1 MNNLNRRK
9 FLASSTLLVSTPL
22 FVSPVK
28 AACKDPMPAEW
39 DETADVIVVGS
50 GFAGLAAA
58 AEAKKNGAGKVIVL
72 EKMRAPGGNSVIN
85 GGIFA
90 VPGNPAQIKQGIKD
104 SPELLAKDMLVAGL
118 GYGYPE
124 KIKAMTEEALPTYEW
139 TVKELGVQYNDK
151 VGQEGGHSVPRHV
164 FTINGSGSEIVH
176 KQLAYAKK
184 LDIPVRLR
192 VYVERIIRD
201 EDGRVKGLQVR
212 EGYRFPNA
220 ESGKVKFIKANK
232 AVVLCYGG
240 FGADV
245 NYRMKHDPKL
255 TDKFD
260 TTNQPG
266 ATSEL
271 WREASRIGGN
281 LIQADWIQ
289 CGPWNSP
296 EEKGMGVALYFAQ
309 GAAATQGIW
318 IDCATGKR
326 FVNELANRKIRAD
339 AVITNNNKGHTCIAL
354 ADQKAVDLTIQKSR
368 PGILDKQLERKVVH
382 KFDTLEDLAK
392 TYGIPMDALNATIAD
407 YNKHQV
413 AGTPDEMGRKIYKG
427 AEPMGTGPWYC
438 SVLSP
443 KVHHCMGGLE
453 TNSKG
458 QVIDVVNDKPILGL
472 YAAGE
477 ATGGVH
483 GAVRLGSC
491 AVLDCLANGRI
502 AGRYAAQETN
512 WS

>member
-1 MNNLNRRK
+1 MH
-9 FLASSTLLVSTPL
+9 T
-22 FVSPVK
+22 
-28 AACKDPMPAEW
+28 
-39 DETADVIVVGS
+39 
-50 GFAGLAAA
+50 
-58 AEAKKNGAGKVIVL
+58 
-72 EKMRAPGGNSVIN
+72 
-85 GGIFA
+85 
-90 VPGNPAQIKQGIKD
+90 IK
-104 SPELLAKDMLVAGL
+104 
-118 GYGYPE
+118 
-124 KIKAMTEEALPTYEW
+124 
-139 TVKELGVQYNDK
+139 
-151 VGQEGGHSVPRHV
+151 
-164 FTINGSGSEIVH
+164 GSGSEIVH

-184 LDIPVRLR
+184 LGIPVRLR

-220 ESGKVKFIKANK
+220 QSGRVKFIKASK
-232 AVVLCYGG
+232 AVILCHGG

-354 ADQKAVDLTIQKSR
+354 ADQTAVDLTIQKSR

-382 KFDTLEDLAK
+382 KFAILEDLAK
-392 TYGIPMDALNATIAD
+392 QYNVPMDALQATIAD
-407 YNKHQV
+407 YNKHQ
-413 AGTPDEMGRKIYKG
+413 AEGTPDEMGRKIYKG
-427 AEPMGTGPWYC
+427 AQAIGTGPWYC
-438 SVLSP
+438 STLSP
-443 KVHHCMGGLE
+443 KVHHYMGGLE

-458 QVIDVVNDKPILGL
+458 QVIDVSSDKPIPGL

-477 ATGGVH
+477 STGGVH

-502 AGRYAAQETN
+502 AGRNAAQEQN

>member
-1 MNNLNRRK
+1 M
-9 FLASSTLLVSTPL
+9 
-22 FVSPVK
+22 
-28 AACKDPMPAEW
+28 
-39 DETADVIVVGS
+39 
-50 GFAGLAAA
+50 
-58 AEAKKNGAGKVIVL
+58 
-72 EKMRAPGGNSVIN
+72 
-85 GGIFA
+85 
-90 VPGNPAQIKQGIKD
+90 
-104 SPELLAKDMLVAGL
+104 
-118 GYGYPE
+118 
-124 KIKAMTEEALPTYEW
+124 
-139 TVKELGVQYNDK
+139 
-151 VGQEGGHSVPRHV
+151 H
-164 FTINGSGSEIVH
+164 TINGSGSEIVH

-184 LDIPVRLR
+184 LGIPVRLR

-220 ESGKVKFIKANK
+220 QSGRVKFIKASK
-232 AVVLCYGG
+232 AVILCHGG

-354 ADQKAVDLTIQKSR
+354 ADQTAVDLTIQKSH

-382 KFDTLEDLAK
+382 KFATLEDLAK
-392 TYGIPMDALNATIAD
+392 QYNVPMDALQATIAD
-407 YNKHQV
+407 YNKHQ
-413 AGTPDEMGRKIYKG
+413 AEGTPDEMGRKIYKG
-427 AEPMGTGPWYC
+427 AQAIGTGPWYC
-438 SVLSP
+438 SILSP

-458 QVIDVVNDKPILGL
+458 QVIDVSSDKPIPGL
-472 YAAGE
+472 YAASE
-477 ATGGVH
+477 STGGVH

-502 AGRYAAQETN
+502 AGRNAAQEQN

>member
-1 MNNLNRRK
+1 MK
-9 FLASSTLLVSTPL
+9 T
-22 FVSPVK
+22 
-28 AACKDPMPAEW
+28 
-39 DETADVIVVGS
+39 DES
-50 GFAGLAAA
+50 
-58 AEAKKNGAGKVIVL
+58 
-72 EKMRAPGGNSVIN
+72 R
-85 GGIFA
+85 
-90 VPGNPAQIKQGIKD
+90 
-104 SPELLAKDMLVAGL
+104 
-118 GYGYPE
+118 
-124 KIKAMTEEALPTYEW
+124 
-139 TVKELGVQYNDK
+139 
-151 VGQEGGHSVPRHV
+151 
-164 FTINGSGSEIVH
+164 
-176 KQLAYAKK
+176 
-184 LDIPVRLR
+184 
-192 VYVERIIRD
+192 
-201 EDGRVKGLQVR
+201 
-212 EGYRFPNA
+212 GYRFPNA
-220 ESGKVKFIKANK
+220 QSGRVKFIKASK
-232 AVVLCYGG
+232 AVILCHGG

-354 ADQKAVDLTIQKSR
+354 ADQTAVDLTIQKSR

-382 KFDTLEDLAK
+382 KFTTLEDLAK
-392 TYGIPMDALNATIAD
+392 QYNVPMDALQATIAD
-407 YNKHQV
+407 YNKHQ
-413 AGTPDEMGRKIYKG
+413 AEGTPDEMGRKIYKG
-427 AEPMGTGPWYC
+427 AQAIGTGPWSC
-438 SVLSP
+438 SILSP

-458 QVIDVVNDKPILGL
+458 QVIDVSSDKPIPGL

-477 ATGGVH
+477 STGGVH

-502 AGRYAAQETN
+502 AGRNAAQEQN

>member
-1 MNNLNRRK
+1 MTTLKRRQ
-9 FLASSTLLVSTPL
+9 FFASTAALAAASILTTPA
-22 FVSPVK
+22 K
-28 AACKDPMPAEW
+28 AACKDPMPVQW
-39 DETADVIVVGS
+39 DNEFDVIVVGS
-50 GFAGLAAA
+50 GFAGLASA
-58 AEAKKNGAGKVIVL
+58 AEAKNNGAGSVIVL
-72 EKMRAPGGNSVIN
+72 EKMPSAGGNSIIN

-90 VPGNPAQIKQGIKD
+90 VPGNPAQVKLGYKD
-104 SPELLAKDMLVAGL
+104 SPELLAKDMIEAGL
-118 GYGYPE
+118 GYNYPE
-124 KIKAMTEEALPTYEW
+124 KVKAMCEEALPTYEW
-139 TVKELGVQYNDK
+139 TIKELGVQYNDK

-164 FTINGSGSEIVH
+164 YTITGFGSEIVN

-184 LDIPVRLR
+184 IGVPVKTRI
-192 VYVERIIRD
+192 YVERIIRD

-220 ESGKVKFIKANK
+220 SSGKTKFYKANK
-232 AVVLCYGG
+232 AVILCHGG

-245 NYRMKHDPKL
+245 EYRMKHDPKL
-255 TDKFD
+255 TAKFD

-281 LIQADWIQ
+281 IIQADWIQ

-339 AVITNNNKGHTCIAL
+339 AVITRNNQGHTCIAL
-354 ADQKAVDLTIQKSR
+354 ADQNAVDLTIQKSR

-382 KFDTLEDLAK
+382 KFDTLEALAK
-392 TYGIPMDALNATIAD
+392 EYNIPMDQLQATIDD
-407 YNKHQV
+407 YNKHQ
-413 AGTPDEMGRKIYKG
+413 AANTPDEMNRKIYKG
-427 AEPMGTGPWYC
+427 AQPIGKGPWYC
-438 SVLSP
+438 SILSP

-453 TNSKG
+453 TNSLG
-458 QVIDVVNDKPILGL
+458 QVLDVSTSKPIPGL

-477 ATGGVH
+477 STGGVH

-502 AGRYAAQETN
+502 AGRSAAKETS